1 MATPQPPSPAPARF
15 PAPPDP
21 PPGPLTSLSQALVC
35 GVLGTVSWFITDVLN
50 TTVVHHRERFD
61 DAVARRARGQ
71 GLITCS
77 NHVTAV
83 DDPGAVRPL
92 VPAGWLASPS
102 RLRWTLCAA
111 DRCFTNPVVG
121 GLLSAGRVLPVERGR
136 GPLQPGMDAVVGKL
150 QAGDWL
156 HLFPEGTRQPYG
168 GGVGRLRPGVGRL
181 VADAVPTPLVVP
193 MYHRGLHRLHAK
205 GDALPVSAGH
215 RIDIAVGRPLDFA
228 PRLAAWRATG
238 LPERDIHVAVADEV
252 GAAMAALRVSGGGGG
267 GGGRVG
273 EPERLWRR
281 RARGARPRWHAV
293 CPRAL
298 TPTCTAPA
306 SAAPST
312 HPPARS
318 RSWRRT
324 PTWAPRCPCRR
335 PAPPAPAPGSGVRHT
350 HDATTSTAAAG
361 RLARGTSAA
370 RRPLKR
376 GAVCTCSA
384 AAPGCLCECVRAC
397 GGPVTGLHA
406 ERRSRPFETRL
417 LKTRS
422 SWSRAP

>member
-1 MATPQPPSPAPARF
+1 MAAPPPTHTPAPPAPARF

-35 GVLGTVSWFITDVLN
+35 GALGTVSWFITDVLN
-50 TTVVHHRERFD
+50 TTHVHHRERFEA
-61 DAVARRARGQ
+61 AVAHRAPGQ

-92 VPAGWLASPS
+92 VPAGWLATPS

-156 HLFPEGTRQPYG
+156 HLFPEGTRQPFG
-168 GGVGRLRPGVGRL
+168 GGIGRLRPGVGRL

-215 RIDIAVGRPLDFA
+215 RIDIAVGPPIDFA
-228 PRLAAWRATG
+228 PRLAAWRAG
-238 LPERDIHVAVADEV
+238 GVPERDIHVAVADEV
-252 GAAMAALRVSGGGGG
+252 GAALVALRVSRDGGGGG
-267 GGGRVG
+267 GGLGWVVG
-273 EPERLWRR
+273 VTATVVPGSRMVLTTRTCLILSFPSSRR
-281 RARGARPRWHAV
+281 
-293 CPRAL
+293 
-298 TPTCTAPA
+298 
-306 SAAPST
+306 
-312 HPPARS
+312 

-324 PTWAPRCPCRR
+324 PTWGPRCRWR
-335 PAPPAPAPGSGVRHT
+335 PPGPRHG
-350 HDATTSTAAAG
+350 S
-361 RLARGTSAA
+361 
-370 RRPLKR
+370 
-376 GAVCTCSA
+376 
-384 AAPGCLCECVRAC
+384 
-397 GGPVTGLHA
+397 
-406 ERRSRPFETRL
+406 
-417 LKTRS
+417 TRS
-422 SWSRAP
+422 ASR